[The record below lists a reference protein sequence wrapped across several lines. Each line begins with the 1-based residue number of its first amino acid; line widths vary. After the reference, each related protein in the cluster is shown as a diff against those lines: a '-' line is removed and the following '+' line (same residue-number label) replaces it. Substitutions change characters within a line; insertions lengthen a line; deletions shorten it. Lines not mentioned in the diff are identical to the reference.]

1 MDRAESEVDTGG
13 GPTLCRTVVQLV
25 LVMLAV
31 GCEPAEPAAST
42 SWGEPVEPAPIP
54 LPNALPPLS
63 DSDPLF
69 VILARLATLNRTLA
83 RAEDLLASEQAY
95 FDLFP
100 TDSSEHRLRTAEE
113 LIRQLRFSRDSVLA
127 VWQDWCTPALP
138 RGDADP
144 DRSL

>member
-1 MDRAESEVDTGG
+1 MDRAEAEVGPGG
-13 GPTLCRTVVQLV
+13 RPKRYRTVVRLV
-25 LVMLAV
+25 LVMLAL
-31 GCEPAEPAAST
+31 GCEPAEPTAST
-42 SWGEPVEPAPIP
+42 SWGEPVEPSPIP

-100 TDSSEHRLRTAEE
+100 TDSSEQRLRTAEE

-127 VWQDWCTPALP
+127 LWEYWYTPALP

-144 DRSL
+144 GRSL